1 MATRFVSNRQIYEE
15 AILKIVPGARKRLWI
30 ATADIKDM
38 YVEKPGFRPDG
49 IAKSS
54 GDGFAM
60 HYEKGEADG
69 YEGCTRSGT
78 PRINGCFVL
87 SQGAQRRAGNFGSAV
102 KMVPFLQIL
111 AELLRRGIEI
121 RLIHAKEPGPAF
133 RQDFDRFPGLWGGI
147 ERVLCPRVHFKC
159 IIADGVRAYFGSAN
173 LTGAGMGAKGEN
185 RRNFENGVLTN
196 DPALVEPLAE
206 QFDSVWLGAYCSK
219 CGRRQYCTDCPI

>member
-1 MATRFVSNRQIYEE
+1 MVTRFVSDRQIYEE
-15 AILKIVPGARKRLWI
+15 AVLKLVPGARKRLWI

-38 YVEKPGFRPDG
+38 YVEKPRGQ
-49 IAKSS
+49 A
-54 GDGFAM
+54 
-60 HYEKGEADG
+60 
-69 YEGCTRSGT
+69 
-78 PRINGCFVL
+78 
-87 SQGAQRRAGNFGSAV
+87 
-102 KMVPFLQIL
+102 MVPFLQIL

-133 RQDFDRFPGLWGGI
+133 RQDFDRFPGLWSGI

-206 QFDSVWLGAYCSK
+206 QFDAVWLGSHCAK